1 MAPISRR
8 PLPNRESDGTF
19 AVLSRLLRFFRN
31 PPAEATVSV
40 PPPRPAAVPSWQSLR
55 GPELESDK
63 SLTPDAQTWLTLL
76 PEFARPIALCGA
88 HPRIS
93 NRLAL
98 IWADRPAVKLYFDN
112 VLIDK
117 RPGRVGFSTDVRAE
131 LLRLRVHHETEMRDQ
146 AAVRDWKQRFAQA
159 RAQSLAGSARPK
171 PVSAPPAAPE

>member
-1 MAPISRR
+1 M
-8 PLPNRESDGTF
+8 
-19 AVLSRLLRFFRN
+19 FRK
-31 PPAEATVSV
+31 PPAEASASV
-40 PPPRPAAVPSWQSLR
+40 PAPRPAAVPSWQSLR

-63 SLTPDAQTWLTLL
+63 SLTPDAQAWLSLL
-76 PEFARPIALCGA
+76 PEFARPQALCTA

-131 LLRLRVHHETEMRDQ
+131 LLHLRVYHETELRDA
-146 AAVRDWKQRFAQA
+146 AAVRDWKQRYAQA
-159 RAQSLAGSARPK
+159 RKPAPAVSTQGRAGSASPAE
-171 PVSAPPAAPE
+171 PDSAA

>member
-1 MAPISRR
+1 M
-8 PLPNRESDGTF
+8 
-19 AVLSRLLRFFRN
+19 LSRLFGLFRK
-31 PPAEATVSV
+31 PPAEAAVSV
-40 PPPRPAAVPSWQSLR
+40 PAPRPAAVPSWQSMR

-63 SLTPDAQTWLTLL
+63 ALTPDAQVWLSLL
-76 PEFARPIALCGA
+76 PEFARPQALCAA

-131 LLRLRVHHETEMRDQ
+131 LLRLRVYHETELRDQ
-146 AAVRDWKQRFAQA
+146 AGVRDWKQRFAQA
-159 RAQSLAGSARPK
+159 RQQSLAGTARPR
-171 PVSAPPAAPE
+171 PGATPSTPATPATPAEPD

>member
-1 MAPISRR
+1 M
-8 PLPNRESDGTF
+8 
-19 AVLSRLLRFFRN
+19 LSRLFGLFRK
-31 PPAEATVSV
+31 PPAEAAVSV
-40 PPPRPAAVPSWQSLR
+40 PAPRPAAVPSWQSMR

-63 SLTPDAQTWLTLL
+63 TLTPDAQVWLSLL
-76 PEFARPIALCGA
+76 PEFARPQALCAA

-131 LLRLRVHHETEMRDQ
+131 LLRLRVYHETELRDQ
-146 AAVRDWKQRFAQA
+146 AGVRDWKQRFAQA
-159 RAQSLAGSARPK
+159 RQQLLAGTARPR
-171 PVSAPPAAPE
+171 PGATPSTPATPATPAEPD

>member
-1 MAPISRR
+1 M
-8 PLPNRESDGTF
+8 
-19 AVLSRLLRFFRN
+19 LSRLLGLFRK
-31 PPAEATVSV
+31 PPAEPSAAAAE
-40 PPPRPAAVPSWQSLR
+40 PRQPAVPSWQSLR

-63 SLTPDAQTWLTLL
+63 APTPEAQIWLSLL
-76 PEFARPIALCGA
+76 PEFARPQALCAA

-131 LLRLRVHHETEMRDQ
+131 LLRLRVYHETELRDQ

-159 RAQSLAGSARPK
+159 RQQSLAGTSKLRPG
-171 PVSAPPAAPE
+171 AAPGPAPAEPK

>member
-1 MAPISRR
+1 M
-8 PLPNRESDGTF
+8 
-19 AVLSRLLRFFRN
+19 LSRLFGLFRK
-31 PPAEATVSV
+31 PPAEAAVSV
-40 PPPRPAAVPSWQSLR
+40 PAPRPAAVPSWQSMR

-63 SLTPDAQTWLTLL
+63 TLTPDAQVWLSLL
-76 PEFARPIALCGA
+76 PEFARPQALCAA

-131 LLRLRVHHETEMRDQ
+131 LLRLRVYHETELRDQ
-146 AAVRDWKQRFAQA
+146 AGVRDWKQRFAQA
-159 RAQSLAGSARPK
+159 RQQLLAGTARPR
-171 PVSAPPAAPE
+171 PGATPSTPATPATPAEP